1 MENGLCWGSAISGG
15 PVSYLCWT
23 LKGID
28 SPMAFHTG
36 YYCCPG
42 QTTIW
47 VIISYPPLLLL
58 YFPSD
63 VIFFISCPK
72 LLCASKIAIS
82 FLHRADWFSAVLR
95 TPCRCKKEINR
106 TSGEKNSVQAVF
118 SLHIHCNAWS
128 SRINPRPFQLFSTQ
142 CPEMQNHSGPF
153 LLGTMWI
160 CSDSPSWEEFAAWM
174 PKTVQIN
181 ISPAKAERLGQGHPH
196 LCGSLGTS
204 SAAQAPDTRSLFSL
218 SSVSF
223 PSWSVYI
230 FLSWCGFW
238 FLVIFNSLLSSSDNS
253 MKSLK
258 VLYIKIP
265 KKVAEGIIY
274 KNT

>member
-1 MENGLCWGSAISGG
+1 
-15 PVSYLCWT
+15 
-23 LKGID
+23 
-28 SPMAFHTG
+28 MAFHTG

-82 FLHRADWFSAVLR
+82 FLQRADWFSAVVR

-174 PKTVQIN
+174 PKTVQIKHKPRKSWEAWPR
-181 ISPAKAERLGQGHPH
+181 SPTSLWQPGD
-196 LCGSLGTS
+196 LVCCSGSWYKV
-204 SAAQAPDTRSLFSL
+204 SLQPLFCLL
-218 SSVSF
+218 S
-223 PSWSVYI
+223 
-230 FLSWCGFW
+230 
-238 FLVIFNSLLSSSDNS
+238 FLVSLYLSKLIWVLIFGDF
-253 MKSLK
+253 
-258 VLYIKIP
+258 
-265 KKVAEGIIY
+265 
-274 KNT
+274 